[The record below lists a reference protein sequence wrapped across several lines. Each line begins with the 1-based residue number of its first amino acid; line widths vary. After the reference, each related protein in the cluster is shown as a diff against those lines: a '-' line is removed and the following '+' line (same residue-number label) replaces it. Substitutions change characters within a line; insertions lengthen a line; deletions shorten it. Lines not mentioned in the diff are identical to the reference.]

1 MQDILLDTYSYNY
14 TVEQWAVQL
23 MSVYAVL
30 PQEVDLTV
38 EQFTDIKV
46 YDGKTDILHVNL
58 SIFQLVTEAFF
69 FYQQLWDNKIQD
81 FLLK

>member
-1 MQDILLDTYSYNY
+1 
-14 TVEQWAVQL
+14 
-23 MSVYAVL
+23 MSVYTVL

-69 FYQQLWDNKIQD
+69 FYQQL
-81 FLLK
+81 